1 MSFISYVFI
10 QVLHDTQTLLSS
22 EQKSLQPSDYTQAVN
37 NMIGVIYTIHFVS
50 SRYSLSF
57 KSRSSSSF
65 GAQSAFEEIIGLFPD
80 YDKRVDE
87 IGL

>member
-1 MSFISYVFI
+1 M
-10 QVLHDTQTLLSS
+10 L
-22 EQKSLQPSDYTQAVN
+22 
-37 NMIGVIYTIHFVS
+37 GVIYTIHLVT

-57 KSRSSSSF
+57 KGHSSSPF